1 MIRVLAV
8 DLPQNKRV
16 IIGLQYIYG
25 IGPTLSAQ
33 ICKDLNIADSMRV
46 HQLTPE
52 LVTQIT
58 DYVTSRGKT
67 TEYSQWK
74 IEGELKRWNA
84 NNITRLQHINCRRGT
99 RLRARLPV
107 HGQRTKSNAR
117 VAKGKAGATAIRR

>member
-1 MIRVLAV
+1 M
-8 DLPQNKRV
+8 

-74 IEGELKRWNA
+74 IEGELKKGGTQ
-84 NNITRLQHINCRRGT
+84 ITSHIQHINCR
-99 RLRARLPV
+99 
-107 HGQRTKSNAR
+107 QWNK
-117 VAKGKAGATAIRR
+117 AKEQDCQCMDKELNQTHV